1 VTDRAAAE
9 NDTQTAETMI
19 RLEDLTKV
27 FPAQEEAAVDDL
39 SLEIYEGEIVVLV
52 GPSGCGKT
60 TTMKMINRII
70 EPTSG
75 RIFLQGEDVTKV
87 NPDNLRRRIGYVI
100 QQIGLFPHMTIADN
114 IATVPRMLG
123 WEKKRTSDRIDEL
136 LETVGMD
143 LSFRD
148 RYPKELSGGQ
158 RQRIGVARAMA
169 ADPPVLLMDEPF
181 GAIDPITRDRLQDE
195 FLRLQQEI
203 RKTIV
208 FVTHD
213 IDEAIKMGDRIAILK
228 QQSKIAQYDTPE
240 RILTDPADEFV
251 QDFIGSGPSIKRLS
265 LSRVSD
271 IETSDW
277 PVARLTDSHDEV
289 REKMRSTS
297 RDHVLLLDEQ
307 EKPGR
312 WVGQEE
318 VQHDDTPL
326 EESGRPAVAIVEA
339 NTNLYDTLDTMITS
353 YKGSA
358 IIVDEEGR
366 YKGVVDFDTV
376 LEAINTMR
384 PHEQDRH
391 MSPAEGERPRERTG
405 QDPQAGGEGR

>member
-1 VTDRAAAE
+1 VTDRAKIE
-9 NDTQTAETMI
+9 KSTQAAETMI

-27 FPAQEEAAVDDL
+27 FPGQDEPAVDDL
-39 SLEIYEGEIVVLV
+39 SMEIYEGEIVVLV

-60 TTMKMINRII
+60 TTMKMVNRLI

-75 RIFLQGEDVTKV
+75 RIFLEGEDVTKV
-87 NPDNLRRRIGYVI
+87 NSDNLRRRIGYVI

-114 IATVPRMLG
+114 IATVPKMLG
-123 WEKKRTSDRIDEL
+123 WDNKRISDRIDEL
-136 LETVGMD
+136 LETVGID
-143 LSFRD
+143 LSYRN

-213 IDEAIKMGDRIAILK
+213 IDEAIKMGDRIAILRT
-228 QQSKIAQYDTPE
+228 QSKIAQYDTPE
-240 RILTDPADEFV
+240 KILTDPADDFV
-251 QDFIGSGPSIKRLS
+251 ADFIGAGASIKRLR
-265 LSRVSD
+265 LSTVEE
-271 IETSDW
+271 IEPADW
-277 PVARLTDSHDEV
+277 PVARLSNSREEV
-289 REKMRSTS
+289 RNKIQNSGK
-297 RDHVLLLDEQ
+297 DYALLLDERDRP
-307 EKPGR
+307 KR
-312 WVGQEE
+312 WVTAEHLERG
-318 VQHDDTPL
+318 TPL
-326 EESGRPAVAIVEA
+326 EEAGRPAVAIVEA
-339 NTNLYDTLDTMITS
+339 NSNLYNTLDTMITS

-358 IIVDEEGR
+358 IVVDEGGR

-376 LEAINTMR
+376 LEAINAMR
-384 PHEQDRH
+384 PLEQT
-391 MSPAEGERPRERTG
+391 RERTER
-405 QDPQAGGEGR
+405 DLQAGGGGR

>member
-1 VTDRAAAE
+1 MTDEATRE
-9 NDTQTAETMI
+9 NTQTAASMI
-19 RLEDLTKV
+19 RLEHLSKG
-27 FPAQEEAAVDDL
+27 FPGQDEAAVDDL
-39 SLEIYEGEIVVLV
+39 SMEIYEGEIVVLV

-87 NPDNLRRRIGYVI
+87 NPDNLRRRMGYVI

-114 IATVPRMLG
+114 IATVPKMLG
-123 WEKKRTSDRIDEL
+123 WDNKRISDRIDEL
-136 LETVGMD
+136 LETVGID
-143 LSFRD
+143 LSYRE

-213 IDEAIKMGDRIAILK
+213 IDEAIKMGDRIAILRT
-228 QQSKIAQYDTPE
+228 QSKIAQYDTPE
-240 RILTDPADEFV
+240 KILTDPADDFV
-251 QDFIGSGPSIKRLS
+251 ADFIGAGASIKRLR
-265 LSRVSD
+265 LSTVEE
-271 IETSDW
+271 IEPADW
-277 PVARLTDSHDEV
+277 PVARLSDSREEV
-289 REKMRSTS
+289 RNEIQNSGK
-297 RDHVLLLDEQ
+297 DYALLLDDRERP
-307 EKPGR
+307 KR
-312 WVGQEE
+312 WVTAEHLERG
-318 VQHDDTPL
+318 TPL
-326 EESGRPAVAIVEA
+326 EEAGRPAVAIVETGA
-339 NTNLYDTLDTMITS
+339 NLYDTLDTMITS

-358 IIVDEEGR
+358 IVVDESGR

-376 LEAINTMR
+376 LEAINAMR
-384 PHEQDRH
+384 PLEQT
-391 MSPAEGERPRERTG
+391 RERTER
-405 QDPQAGGEGR
+405 DLQAGGG